1 MDGSERRII
10 CHDLEHTSILVRSLI
25 RNITIA
31 AIVSELAV
39 AYLNSLINL
48 MIRLQI
54 KQNISI
60 RCEIKVSD
68 VLTT

>member
-1 MDGSERRII
+1 MDGSGRRII
-10 CHDLEHTSILVRSLI
+10 CHDLEHTSILFRSLI

-31 AIVSELAV
+31 AIVRKLDV

-48 MIRLQI
+48 MIRLQS